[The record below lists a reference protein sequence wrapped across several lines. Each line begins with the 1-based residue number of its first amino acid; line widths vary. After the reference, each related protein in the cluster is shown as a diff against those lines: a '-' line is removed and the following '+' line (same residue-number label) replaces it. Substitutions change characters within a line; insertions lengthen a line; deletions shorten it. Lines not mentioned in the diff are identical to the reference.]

1 MKITINLSEEAYKRI
16 CGLEEGTTGHQLYL
30 TTLELYKAVREGT
43 PEKAPEED
51 EDGKN

>member
-16 CGLEEGTTGHQLYL
+16 CGLKEGTTDYQ
-30 TTLELYKAVREGT
+30 TTLALYKAVKEGK

>member
-1 MKITINLSEEAYKRI
+1 MKITINLTEEAYRRI
-16 CGLEEGTTGHQLYL
+16 CSFKEGTTDYQ
-30 TTLELYKAVREGT
+30 TTLALYKAVKEGK